1 MAVTHTHEHIAAQVE
16 RARVRWA
23 LRSYRRDELHERAIF
38 WRIAIP
44 GLLLFWACVAY
55 GIYNLT

>member
-1 MAVTHTHEHIAAQVE
+1 MAVTHEHIAARVE
-16 RARVRWA
+16 CARVRRA
-23 LRSYRRDELHERAIF
+23 LRSYGRDDLHGRAVF

-55 GIYNLT
+55 GIYGLT